1 MSPATRKALIATL
14 LALPACGTEPSSRG
28 AAKVADGWHDFEGS
42 WTAAGSVRSIALGSG
57 RQASLADLRGT
68 LQLAGASRPA
78 VGFRGDAIALT
89 DSESGMVGRAAWTDE
104 RGDQVFSE
112 LRGGGPAKG
121 SHVTGTIVGGTGRYA
136 GATGNYEFTWQYVL
150 AAEDGTVQGR
160 AVGLKG
166 RVHVADAEARDKAR

>member
-1 MSPATRKALIATL
+1 MSRLIRMTL
-14 LALPACGTEPSSRG
+14 LAAPLALAACGTETSSRG
-28 AAKVADGWHDFEGS
+28 AGATAGGWHEFEGS
-42 WTAAGSVRSIALGSG
+42 WTAAGSVRSIGLGSG

-68 LQLAGASRPA
+68 LQLAGPSRPA
-78 VGFRGDAIALT
+78 VGFRGDAIALS

-104 RGDQVFSE
+104 HGDQVFSE

-166 RVHVADAEARDKAR
+166 RVRSAAESGDKGR